1 MTNTGLVKEMQ
12 AEVYNYNTYYYK
24 AEQYLKYLD
33 GTAYKHIKG
42 IRYEFNDPNGPNP
55 FRIIDRG
62 DWKLHLA
69 DHAAGKKHY
78 ALCQYNSKGKIQTT
92 IILWG

>member
-1 MTNTGLVKEMQ
+1 MKDSQ
-12 AEVYNYNTYYYK
+12 AE

-33 GTAYKHIKG
+33 GTAYKHING
-42 IRYEFNDPNGPNP
+42 LEYEFNDSDGPNP
-55 FRIIDRG
+55 FRIIERING
-62 DWKLHLA
+62 KLHLA
-69 DHAAGKKHY
+69 DHAAGKKHH